1 MRCHI
6 TWGLF
11 KKLKVIK
18 LFMNNFF
25 KFISFYFL
33 FTSSVA
39 ALSNEIKGSAWR
51 GIQND
56 GDKIIFLFDK
66 NGTFSYLN
74 VISISGNQGRVF
86 GDDSE
91 TWSVENNK
99 LVISFNNGYAVCS
112 LDRKKWTPES
122 MQGTCINKKGK
133 VEKIQ
138 LKLIK

>member
-1 MRCHI
+1 MKNF
-6 TWGLF
+6 L
-11 KKLKVIK
+11 KL
-18 LFMNNFF
+18 
-25 KFISFYFL
+25 ISLYFL

-39 ALSNEIKGSAWR
+39 ALSNEIKGSAWS
-51 GIQND
+51 GIEDD

-86 GDDSE
+86 GGESE
-91 TWSVENNK
+91 TWRVRDNK
-99 LVISFNNGYAVCS
+99 LIISFTNGYAFCS
-112 LDRKKWTPES
+112 LDRKKWNPES
-122 MQGTCINKKGK
+122 MQGTCINKEGK

>member
-1 MRCHI
+1 M
-6 TWGLF
+6 
-11 KKLKVIK
+11 
-18 LFMNNFF
+18 
-25 KFISFYFL
+25 YFL

-39 ALSNEIKGSAWR
+39 ALSHEIKGSAWR
-51 GIQND
+51 GIEDD
-56 GDKIIFLFDK
+56 GDNIIFLFDK

-112 LDRKKWTPES
+112 LDRKKWNPES
-122 MQGTCINKKGK
+122 MQGTCINKIGK
-133 VEKIQ
+133 VEEIQ